1 MYTNHITFNHKI
13 EDECYADSKIILINI
28 NSFFGYTKI
37 EEITAGQFMCLYGN
51 VHNTESVNI
60 EEYMMEHKVAVIYW
74 IEYPKNEISTMTF
87 VNSDG
92 DSKIIHLI

>member
-13 EDECYADSKIILINI
+13 NEESYPDSKIILINI

-37 EEITAGQFMCLYGN
+37 EEITAEHFMSLYGN
-51 VHNTESVNI
+51 THNTESVNI
-60 EEYMMEHKVAVIYW
+60 EEYMMEHKVAVVYW
-74 IEYPKNEISTMTF
+74 IENPKRKISTLTF

-92 DSKIIHLI
+92 NSKTIHLI